1 MPLFGS
7 AIEYQNT
14 NLERAVERSTVT
26 CLIIRYH
33 ASVLRIQLIDYHSKS
48 PDCLP
53 KKKIFG
59 DHSVVNKSKV
69 KYNFTVTDFN
79 QSLET
84 NEVEL

>member
-14 NLERAVERSTVT
+14 NLERAVERGTVT

-53 KKKIFG
+53 KKKRFSAIIQW
-59 DHSVVNKSKV
+59 SIKAKL
-69 KYNFTVTDFN
+69 TVTDFN
-79 QSLET
+79 QSLGT